1 MTDSPPA
8 PEISVI
14 VPAHAASSTI
24 EACLR
29 PLLRQRD
36 HSVEVIVVD
45 DRSSDDG
52 PAIARRLGAQV
63 VANLDGAGP
72 AAARNTG
79 ARLAGGTILFFL
91 DADVVAGEDAI
102 ERVRASFRASPDVHA
117 IFGSYDEE
125 PAAREFVSQYRN
137 LLHHFIH
144 QSSDLSSRSFWAGC
158 GAIRADVFRAVGGF
172 DAARFPAPSI
182 EDIDL
187 GRRLSLAGYTIRLE
201 RTLQVKHL
209 KRWTWPGMI
218 STDVRR
224 RAYPW
229 SRMILQGGSV
239 PNDLNLR
246 PAHRVSTALVGFT
259 CLALGALLAI
269 IVAGLGAPA
278 VYLVL
283 ATLMSA
289 AAGLVALNWRFYAF
303 LRDRRGWAFA
313 LRAMPVHW
321 LYYLYAGLTFG
332 WCWLEH
338 RIRPGRQPAVERLR

>member
-1 MTDSPPA
+1 MT

-14 VPAHAASSTI
+14 VPAHGAGSTI

-29 PLLRQRD
+29 PLLLHRD
-36 HSVEVIVVD
+36 GSVEVIVVD
-45 DRSSDDG
+45 DRSNDEG

-63 VANLDGAGP
+63 VANVDGPGP

-79 ARLAGGTILFFL
+79 ARLSGGTILFFL
-91 DADVVAGEDAI
+91 DADVVAGDDAI
-102 ERVRASFRASPDVHA
+102 ERVRALFRASPDVHA
-117 IFGSYDEE
+117 VFGSYDEE

-144 QSSDLSSRSFWAGC
+144 QSSDPSSRSFWAGC

-187 GRRLSLAGYTIRLE
+187 GRRLSLAGYRIRLE

-209 KRWTWPGMI
+209 KRWTWSGMI

-229 SRMILQGGSV
+229 SRMILQSGSV

-246 PAHRVSTALVGFT
+246 PAHRVSTVLVGVA
-259 CLALGALLAI
+259 CLAVGGLIVITAAGLGRPAVYMALTTLVIA
-269 IVAGLGAPA
+269 VAGL
-278 VYLVL
+278 VVL
-283 ATLMSA
+283 
-289 AAGLVALNWRFYAF
+289 NRRFYAF
-303 LRDRRGWAFA
+303 LRDRRGWTFA

-332 WCWLEH
+332 WCWLEYH
-338 RIRPGRQPAVERLR
+338 LRPRRQPVVERLR